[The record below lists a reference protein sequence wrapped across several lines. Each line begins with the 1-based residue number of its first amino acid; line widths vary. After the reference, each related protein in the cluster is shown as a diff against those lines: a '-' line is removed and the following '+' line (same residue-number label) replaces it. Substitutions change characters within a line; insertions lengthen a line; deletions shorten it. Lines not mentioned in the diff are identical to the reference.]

1 MMSGGAHQPEQSAGK
16 PRILVVEDEYLVA
29 MMVEDMLGAL
39 GFEIAGIA
47 QSLPAAEDA
56 AQSGIFDAAIL
67 DINLNGAMSYPVA
80 EILVRRQIP
89 FIFATG
95 YGPEGADHKFPD
107 APSLE
112 KPFERDDLGEALA
125 SILRFRH

>member
-1 MMSGGAHQPEQSAGK
+1 M
-16 PRILVVEDEYLVA
+16 EDEYLVA

-47 QSLPAAEDA
+47 QNLTAAESA
-56 AQSGIFDAAIL
+56 AQSGTFDAAIL

-80 EILVRRQIP
+80 EILVRRHIP

-95 YGPEGADHKFPD
+95 YGPEGADEMFPD
-107 APSLE
+107 ALALE
-112 KPFERDDLGEALA
+112 KPFERADLGEALA
-125 SILRFRH
+125 SILRLRH